1 MTTDHLDPKTRELVL
16 FAIAC
21 KNQDSMTI
29 KYHFFRGKELG
40 SSAEELKAVVDLT
53 RKEKTRY
60 RREIEYVFKELFM
73 I

>member
-1 MTTDHLDPKTRELVL
+1 MTTDHLDPKARALIL

-29 KYHFFRGKELG
+29 KYHFFRAKELG
-40 SSAEELKAVVDLT
+40 CTSEELKAVVDLT
-53 RKEKTRY
+53 RKDNTRY